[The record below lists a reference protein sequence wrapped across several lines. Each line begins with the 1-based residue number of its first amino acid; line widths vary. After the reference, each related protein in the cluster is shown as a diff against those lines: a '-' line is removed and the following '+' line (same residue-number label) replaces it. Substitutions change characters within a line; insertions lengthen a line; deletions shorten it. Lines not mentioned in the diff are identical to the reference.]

1 MLNPPTVVSV
11 TLMIASAVND
21 FPVVLLSTVEIAGNC
36 METTLL
42 AASVAL
48 AVWVS
53 WYHTTCPV
61 NGVSMPIL
69 CRAVACSWVEKFC
82 SMLTHIL
89 LHDCKLIMQF
99 LPGM

>member
-1 MLNPPTVVSV
+1 MIHNVFPARELLPRYKSRFTAFVPLMLNPPTVVSV

-53 WYHTTCPV
+53 WYHTACPV
-61 NGVSMPIL
+61 NGVSMPI
-69 CRAVACSWVEKFC
+69 
-82 SMLTHIL
+82 
-89 LHDCKLIMQF
+89 
-99 LPGM
+99 